1 MNTPDIL
8 RHADL
13 SQRHI
18 DIVDRA
24 KVDGFVTVE
33 GLSNSLGVSPQ
44 TIRRDISRLCAI
56 GILRRYHGGASL
68 ISNATNV
75 DYATR
80 QAWMSQ
86 EKSRIGAMVAERI
99 PDGSS
104 LFIDIGTTAEAV
116 AKALMNHKGLRVI
129 TNSLSVAALMAGGLE
144 FDVTIAGGRVRFNDL
159 AVVGEAT
166 IDAINQYTVDFGIIG
181 ISGID
186 AKGTLLDFD
195 YREVRVAQ
203 AVIENSRTIYLVTDH
218 TKFGRNA
225 MVKVGNISLAHA
237 LFIDRMPPAPYDQML
252 RASGVTVHTACVSEQ
267 SAAEGDA
274 NSSWTGRKN

>member
-1 MNTPDIL
+1 MKIELNTPSIF
-8 RHADL
+8 RSNDL
-13 SQRHI
+13 NQRQL

-33 GLSNSLGVSPQ
+33 GLSTTLDVSPQ
-44 TIRRDISRLCAI
+44 TVRRDIAKLCQV

-68 ISNATNV
+68 VSNASNA

-80 QAWMSQ
+80 QASMSH
-86 EKSRIGAMVAERI
+86 EKARIGEMVAARI

-116 AKALMNHKGLRVI
+116 ARALLNHKGLRII
-129 TNSLSVAALMAGGLE
+129 TNSLTVAALMAGGE
-144 FDVTIAGGRVRFNDL
+144 DFEVTIAGGQIRYNDL

-166 IDAINQYTVDFGIIG
+166 IDAINQYTVDIGIIG

-203 AVIENSRTIYLVTDH
+203 AVIENSRTVYVVTDQ

-237 LFIDRMPPAPYDQML
+237 LFLDRMPPAPYDQMI
-252 RASGVTVHTACVSEQ
+252 RASGVTVHIACPE
-267 SAAEGDA
+267 A
-274 NSSWTGRKN
+274 

>member
-1 MNTPDIL
+1 LN
-8 RHADL
+8 
-13 SQRHI
+13 QRQI

-33 GLSNSLGVSPQ
+33 GLSSSLDVSPQ
-44 TIRRDISRLCAI
+44 TVRRDIARLCSL

-68 ISNATNV
+68 MSNASNA

-80 QAWMSQ
+80 QASMSG
-86 EKSRIGAMVAERI
+86 EKARIGQMVAEHI

-116 AKALMNHKGLRVI
+116 AKALLNHKGLRVI
-129 TNSLSVAALMAGGLE
+129 TSSLSVAAMMAGGE
-144 FDVTIAGGRVRFNDL
+144 DFEVTIAGGRVRFNDL
-159 AVVGEAT
+159 AVVGEAA

-203 AVIENSRTIYLVTDH
+203 AVIENSRTLYLVTDH

-237 LFIDRMPPAPYDQML
+237 LFLDRMPDAPYDQMV
-252 RASGVTVHTACVSEQ
+252 RASGVTVHVACEQEEAVSGGA
-267 SAAEGDA
+267 SA
-274 NSSWTGRKN
+274 SSSSSHKFER

>member
-1 MNTPDIL
+1 MRDVGKVNTLEIS
-8 RHADL
+8 RSMDL

-33 GLSNSLGVSPQ
+33 GLSASLGVSPQ
-44 TIRRDISRLCAI
+44 TVRRDIAKLCTV

-68 ISNATNV
+68 MSNASNV

-80 QAWMSQ
+80 QASMSHQ
-86 EKSRIGAMVAERI
+86 KMDIGQMVATHI

-116 AKALMNHKGLRVI
+116 AKSLLKHKGLRVI
-129 TNSLSVAALMAGGLE
+129 TNSLSVAALMAGGE
-144 FDVTIAGGRVRFNDL
+144 GFEVTIAGGRVRFNDL

-166 IDAINQYTVDFGIIG
+166 VDAINQYTVDFGIIG

-203 AVIENSRTIYLVTDH
+203 AVIENSRTVYVVTDH
-218 TKFGRNA
+218 SKFGRNA

-237 LFIDRMPPAPYDQML
+237 LFLDRMPAPPYDQMI
-252 RASGVTVHTACVSEQ
+252 RTSGVVVYTAYDFTEAVTE
-267 SAAEGDA
+267 AGD
-274 NSSWTGRKN
+274 